1 MAPTQC
7 MKAENIMLTMLIPG
21 PTAPSNNIDVYLQP
35 LIEDLKDLWT
45 EDYPGLG
52 TLAGCKV
59 KGKQACNVCGKETPH
74 RWLKFGRKHVYMG
87 NRKRLM
93 PGHPYRRRK
102 GWFDN
107 TVELGVSKRIQS
119 GKKYLKADMP
129 VRHNIDVMHVEKNV
143 SDALLSI
150 LMNNEKSKDG
160 LKARKDLQDMG
171 IRSILHLEKR
181 GKRTYLLPA
190 AFWLSKEEKSMKSHD
205 HHVLLQNLFP
215 VALRGLLPKGPRIA
229 VNRICNYFNRLCQ
242 RVIDPKKLLTLE
254 AEIVETMCQ
263 LERFFPPSLF
273 DIMFHLPL
281 HLAKEARLGGPV
293 HFRWIYPF
301 ERYMKTLKAYVK
313 NFARPEAFQEAINRN
328 EDIEATENVLEGRPL
343 QKATEVTLTDKER
356 ETAHRYILMNAAVMD
371 PYIELHLEELQATD
385 ERCTKNETLLWKY
398 HTERFPQWIKDK
410 IPNNSK
416 EHLKRLRWLAF
427 GPRNNAHT
435 YKGYVVNGHR
445 YHSDDVKRNTQNSG
459 VTYEAFSMCRASAK
473 DSKQMA
479 DMVAYYGVIK
489 DIILLDYHMFQVPL
503 FKCSWA
509 HKGKRVKEEEGFTLV
524 NLSMNQSSFA
534 NDPYILPSQAKQ
546 VFYSREDESS
556 PWYIVMR
563 APPRGYHE
571 LETEERFDYEPSVQP
586 IEDIGYQSDDESFC
600 VRDDCEGVLV
610 DV

>member
-1 MAPTQC
+1 
-7 MKAENIMLTMLIPG
+7 
-21 PTAPSNNIDVYLQP
+21 
-35 LIEDLKDLWT
+35 
-45 EDYPGLG
+45 
-52 TLAGCKV
+52 
-59 KGKQACNVCGKETPH
+59 
-74 RWLKFGRKHVYMG
+74 
-87 NRKRLM
+87 
-93 PGHPYRRRK
+93 
-102 GWFDN
+102 
-107 TVELGVSKRIQS
+107 
-119 GKKYLKADMP
+119 MP

-171 IRSILHLEKR
+171 IRSILHPEKR

-190 AFWLSKEEKSMKSHD
+190 AFWLSKEEKRQFCRRLSNFRGPDGYCANISNCVSLDPPNIGSMKSHD

-215 VALRGLLPKGPRIA
+215 VALRGLLPKGPWIA

-313 NFARPEAFQEAINRN
+313 NFARPEACMAEGYLSSECIAFCMEFLRKSVPVQEAINRN

-343 QKATEVTLTDKER
+343 QKATKVTLTDKER

-459 VTYEAFSMCRASAK
+459 VTYEAFSMCQASAK

-524 NLSMNQSSFA
+524 NLNMNQSSFA

-563 APPRGYHE
+563 APPRGYHD